1 VEGDMGRSPSAQL
14 LCFSVFFFCF
24 VIISEGFLALFF
36 TDSLDLYFRAGFFNF
51 AGRFLNI

>member
-24 VIISEGFLALFF
+24 VIIFEGFLALFF
-36 TDSLDLYFRAGFFNF
+36 TDSLDFYFLAGFFGF
-51 AGRFLNI
+51 AG